1 MTPYPKMEENMITT
15 KIPPPRTTA
24 VNFGL
29 GFNEEIGVKVKGD
42 VFGVLQHEDGQEE
55 IVLDKS
61 NIYTLDGGILA
72 ALLFSRNKGTGFDRG
87 IDMLAVGTGASGST
101 ASPDIADFRQ
111 RKINNPLF
119 RKGFTSVVYRTQD
132 GLISNV
138 PTNIVDFTTTFESS
152 DAVGALTEMGL
163 MSTKDGVGNNTADFD
178 QLTDTFPDRNLTTDI
193 TTKDILVN
201 YLTFPVINKPS
212 GAILAI
218 TWRLTF

>member
-1 MTPYPKMEENMITT
+1 MEDNMIIS

-29 GFNEEIGVKVKGD
+29 GFEDDLGIKVKGD
-42 VFGVLQHEDGQEE
+42 VFGVLQYEDGREE

-61 NIYTLDGGILA
+61 NVYTLDGGILA
-72 ALLFSRNKGTGFDRG
+72 AILFSRNLGAGFARG
-87 IDMLAVGTGASGST
+87 VDMLAVGTGASGSS
-101 ASPDIADFRQ
+101 ASPDIADYRQ
-111 RKINNPLF
+111 RSINAPLF
-119 RKGFTSVVYRTQD
+119 RKSFTSVVYRKPNGDLST
-132 GLISNV
+132 V
-138 PTNIVDFTTTFESS
+138 PTNIVDFTTTFESA

-163 MSTKDGVGNNTADFD
+163 MCTVSGVSGGTAEFS
-178 QLTDTFPDRNLTTDI
+178 QLADVFPSRDVETTDI
-193 TTKDILVN
+193 TGSDILVN